1 MFLLKI
7 SNPKV
12 LTKMR
17 PPWNCAMVASARQ
30 QFPTSSKSSLIPLEF
45 TVMTLI
51 VSDSLG
57 ININVVCNSIGIQN
71 KTLQV
76 ACIHSPEQQKLG
88 YSLSTQLLYIAMS
101 LIITSLIEYI
111 YTNGGATRCRKEWL
125 AIYCFFLLFFSK
137 NEWTQE
143 NKIIPH

>member
-1 MFLLKI
+1 
-7 SNPKV
+7 
-12 LTKMR
+12 MR

-30 QFPTSSKSSLIPLEF
+30 QFPTSGKSSLIPLEF

-57 ININVVCNSIGIQN
+57 ININVVCNSPGIQN

-88 YSLSTQLLYIAMS
+88 YSLSTQLLYIDTS

-111 YTNGGATRCRKEWL
+111 YTNGGATGEQGM
-125 AIYCFFLLFFSK
+125 ISNLLFFSK